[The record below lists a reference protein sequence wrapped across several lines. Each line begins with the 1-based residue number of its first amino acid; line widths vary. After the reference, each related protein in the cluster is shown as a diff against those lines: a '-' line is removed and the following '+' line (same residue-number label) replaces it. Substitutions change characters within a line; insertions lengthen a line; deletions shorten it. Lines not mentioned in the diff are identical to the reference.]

1 MKIIRSRHEDHFT
14 IFPNALIRDPR
25 LSWAA
30 RGVLME
36 LLSRPDDWK
45 TTADELART
54 AKRERNKRGE
64 GREAV
69 RALFGEIEA
78 AGYIVRVKA
87 QRDDGSWTTELYV
100 YDVPQDVTSENADNR
115 RSDRGTANR
124 ASVNQA
130 SGDRASV
137 DRASIR
143 RTDNGSTDVRST
155 EEEESFRARSARSG
169 SIASDQARD
178 EQAAEQQREER
189 QRRRAAELNRRWD
202 LVDALSPDDLRAA
215 MLKLEKQRP
224 TIYRKARQNA
234 LEQLKGDGISS
245 TPKGVDNLAC
255 KFALL
260 HYANKGINTPAFLAN
275 PLGLE
280 ATA

>member
-1 MKIIRSRHEDHFT
+1 MKVHRSRHTEHFT
-14 IFPNALIRDPR
+14 ILPNAALRDER
-25 LSWAA
+25 LSYRA

-36 LLSRPDDWK
+36 LLSRPEDWQA
-45 TTADELART
+45 TADALSRT
-54 AKRERNKRGE
+54 AKKQRGKKGE
-64 GREAV
+64 GRDAMRGAFAE
-69 RALFGEIEA
+69 LKA
-78 AGYIVRVKA
+78 AGYIVATK
-87 QRDDGSWTTELYV
+87 GEGESGTHTTELYV
-100 YDVPQDVTSENADNR
+100 YDVPQDVTSENAQKPS
-115 RSDRGTANR
+115 SDRGTGFQ
-124 ASVNQA
+124 SSESQA
-130 SGDRASV
+130 SGDQSSEDQASL
-137 DRASIR
+137 R
-143 RTDNGSTDVRST
+143 RTDDGSTDERST

-178 EQAAEQQREER
+178 EQAAKQQREER
-189 QRRRAAELNRRWD
+189 QRQRAAELNRRWD